1 MALRATGSSSLFA
14 FPLELILKKKG
25 QNKKCREPGAT
36 IVIAVFTFG
45 ERHSMEVNWQWDL

>member
-1 MALRATGSSSLFA
+1 MAPRATGSSSLFA